1 MFTFFLKGM
10 GLSASLIMAIG
21 SQNAHVLRM
30 GLRREHVALTVLACV
45 VCEALLIAIGILGM
59 GTLLSNN
66 PLWMRIASWGGA
78 AFLFWYGVRAMR
90 SAMQSHSLRVSGGE
104 QAMNWRPALAAVLAV
119 TLLNPHVYLDL
130 LVLLGAVGAQQPGQG
145 KFWFGLGALCNAA
158 LWYGLLGYG
167 ARLLAPLFARP
178 LAWRILDAAIA
189 VMMWA
194 LAIQLLM

>member
-1 MFTFFLKGM
+1 MLTFFLKGM

-30 GLRREHVALTVLACV
+30 GLRREHVALTVFACV
-45 VCEALLIAIGILGM
+45 ICEAVLIAIGILGM
-59 GTLLSNN
+59 GTLLSTY
-66 PLWMRIASWGGA
+66 PLWIRIASWGGA
-78 AFLFWYGVRAMR
+78 AFLFWYGLRAMR

-104 QAMNWRPALAAVLAV
+104 AMNWRPALAAVLAV

-130 LVLLGAVGAQQPGQG
+130 LVLLGAVGAQQPGNG

-167 ARLLAPLFARP
+167 ARLLTPLFALP
-178 LAWRILDAAIA
+178 IAWRILDIVIA
-189 VMMWA
+189 VMMWT
-194 LAIQLLM
+194 LAIQLLI